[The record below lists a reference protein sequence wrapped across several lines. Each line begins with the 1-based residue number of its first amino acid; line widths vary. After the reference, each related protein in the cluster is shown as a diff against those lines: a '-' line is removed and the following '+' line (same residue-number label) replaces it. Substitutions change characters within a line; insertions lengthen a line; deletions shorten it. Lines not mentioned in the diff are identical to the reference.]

1 MKNRTHSDIWYQI
14 LSAAM
19 PGERKTR
26 IMFKAGISARQLTT
40 YVESLIEKE
49 WLEYVKGSSYY
60 ITTKKGIDFI
70 KAYEGLVQES
80 TRLPRIA
87 S

>member
-1 MKNRTHSDIWYQI
+1 MKNRTHSDICYLI

-26 IMFKAGISARQLTT
+26 IMFKAGISSRQLTT
-40 YVESLIEKE
+40 YVDSLIEKE
-49 WLEYVKGSSYY
+49 WLEYLEGSSSY
-60 ITTKKGIDFI
+60 ITTKKGIEFM

-80 TRLPRIA
+80 TGLPKMA